1 MKAGW
6 GFVIK
11 IPNVLFSVFVFFM
24 KWNDKAASNCCLWYS
39 DDAAKHFQGEM
50 HITKWCLSQQEGC
63 FHPYTLQTY
72 KIYIC
77 PITSQDIFLVKVYY
91 KVNLS
96 DGRSHR
102 PVNL

>member
-1 MKAGW
+1 M
-6 GFVIK
+6 
-11 IPNVLFSVFVFFM
+11 
-24 KWNDKAASNCCLWYS
+24 
-39 DDAAKHFQGEM
+39 
-50 HITKWCLSQQEGC
+50 QQNIFKVKCILQNGVYHSRGGR

-91 KVNLS
+91 EMNLS

-102 PVNL
+102 PVDL